1 MKNIITEAVNKVA
14 SSILTWNVNLNKDTK
29 RLEFE
34 FSEQDPCGCAGGALD
49 ISVGK
54 IYADGLDVTSVHG
67 NHDITLA
74 EYTLNDEGEVDNE
87 DVISFRAM
95 HTTIASLQTQVAE
108 LQSRL
113 DAERSK

>member
-1 MKNIITEAVNKVA
+1 MKDIITEAVNKIA

-34 FSEQDPCGCAGGALD
+34 FSEQDPGGCAGGTLD

-67 NHDITLA
+67 NHDITLT

-87 DVISFRAM
+87 NVISFRAM
-95 HTTIASLQTQVAE
+95 HKTIASLQAQVTE
-108 LQSRL
+108 LQSQL
-113 DAERSK
+113 EAERSK

>member
-34 FSEQDPCGCAGGALD
+34 FSEQDPGGCAGGALD

-67 NHDITLA
+67 NHDITLT

-95 HTTIASLQTQVAE
+95 HKTIVSLQAQVAE

>member
-34 FSEQDPCGCAGGALD
+34 FSEQDPGGCAGGALD
-49 ISVGK
+49 INVGK

-67 NHDITLA
+67 NHDITLT
-74 EYTLNDEGEVDNE
+74 EYTLNDEVEVDSEN
-87 DVISFRAM
+87 VISFRAM
-95 HTTIASLQTQVAE
+95 YKTIVSLQTQVAE